1 MDTIYNVAND
11 KNVGS
16 VIVYAKSDGFGYVDS
31 GTKNKIDSKTLKHL
45 FEAGTLLIRDGN
57 VDYRPVSCSTSSN
70 VTTVT
75 YAKTNSAAFAVATIK
90 SA

>member
-11 KNVGS
+11 KYVGS
-16 VIVYAKSDGFGYVDS
+16 VIIYAKSDGYGYTDS
-31 GTKNKIDSKTLKHL
+31 NTKNKVDSKTLKHL
-45 FEAGTLLIRDGN
+45 FEAGTLLVRDGS
-57 VDYRPVSCSTSSN
+57 VDYRPVSCTTTGN

-75 YAKTNSAAFAVATIK
+75 YAKTNTAAFAVATIK

>member
-1 MDTIYNVAND
+1 MDTINIVAND
-11 KNVGS
+11 KYVGS
-16 VIVYAKSDGFGYVDS
+16 VIVYAKADGFGYVDS

-45 FEAGTLLIRDGN
+45 FEAGTLLVRDDN
-57 VDYRPVSCSTSSN
+57 VDYRPVSCATSGN

-75 YAKTNSAAFAVATIK
+75 YAKTNTAAFAVATIK